1 MFVAPTDNP
10 YGAKYYG
17 TAAISPALFNQND
30 HSVAWLGEGCGRC
43 WKVTGTANIPGYDT
57 STTTTVVLKGVNL
70 CPADSN
76 SYWCGNGKVHFDIA
90 APGFDVLQYSASNTC
105 QDREPAEI
113 NGFTACEGWPG
124 QICDCGKFNDPV
136 LKAGCENFI
145 SLMWDNAQVAYEE
158 VSCPYELDR
167 LNCWEENGG
176 AYPFGIPEFCAS
188 NAEESKPSQPG
199 TATPTSRPSL
209 RKTLAPTAS
218 PTKNPVSPPTG
229 TDSPTQSPVTSNGS
243 NCCSWNNFDCGTDMW
258 CNNSKTNCISFCN
271 GSWISTSPPRNCR
284 LSKWSECTNDP
295 TGCCASTCSG
305 KAGDYYRQCL

>member
-17 TAAISPALFNQND
+17 TAAVSPALFNQND
-30 HSVAWLGEGCGRC
+30 HSVTWLGEGCGRC

-57 STTTTVVLKGVNL
+57 STTTTIVLKGVNL

-124 QICDCGKFNDPV
+124 QSCDCGKFNDPV

-158 VSCPYELDR
+158 VPCPYELDR

-188 NAEESKPSQPG
+188 NLEESMPSPPG

-209 RKTLAPTAS
+209 RKTSSYSQPNKKS
-218 PTKNPVSPPTG
+218 SF
-229 TDSPTQSPVTSNGS
+229 S
-243 NCCSWNNFDCGTDMW
+243 
-258 CNNSKTNCISFCN
+258 TN
-271 GSWISTSPPRNCR
+271 WH
-284 LSKWSECTNDP
+284 
-295 TGCCASTCSG
+295 
-305 KAGDYYRQCL
+305 